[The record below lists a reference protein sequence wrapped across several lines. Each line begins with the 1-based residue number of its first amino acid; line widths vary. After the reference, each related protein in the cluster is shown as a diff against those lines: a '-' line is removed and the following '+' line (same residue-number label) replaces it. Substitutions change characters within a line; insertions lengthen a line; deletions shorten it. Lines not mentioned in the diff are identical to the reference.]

1 MVFLVCLAALV
12 ALAAANNF
20 GQNIAQNRPTGS
32 SSVFVNGVPP
42 LTASSNLAVDGNFN
56 SNFFSGSCFSSDVS
70 ANDPNP
76 FWYVD
81 LGSRVYV
88 SGVTITNRGD
98 CCADRLSGLRVEVF
112 EFNPTTSAET
122 PELCATLSGGVALGQ
137 SIGLACSPLTTGRF
151 LRISKPGATSPLT
164 LCEVVVSGGK
174 FYIVFHLKILNFQI
188 LVNVPPRPPVSVGA
202 IVSIPKYSPT
212 TNIAQNRPVRATSQF
227 NFAATN
233 LIASPGLAV
242 DGNFNTDFVNGR
254 SCYSSAIGDLTP
266 TLYID
271 LGAYYYINSII
282 ITNRGD
288 CCAERL
294 RNINVSTLLKDPFRY
309 LEFPKQCGTITG
321 NVAAGADAT
330 VNCNQPTV
338 ARYIKIQK
346 TSMVDSND
354 LLTLCEVQ
362 VTGRF
367 ASYVELTKKPVDN
380 DVAQALAANGVFP
393 NKGNVAI
400 LPNANQIT
408 PGRGF

>member
-1 MVFLVCLAALV
+1 MVLIVCLAALV
-12 ALAAANNF
+12 ALATANKF
-20 GQNIAQNRPTGS
+20 GQNLAQNRPTGS

-42 LTASSNLAVDGNFN
+42 ITASSNLAVDGNFN
-56 SNFFSGSCFSSDVS
+56 SNFFSGSCFSSDLS

-76 FWYVD
+76 FWFVD

-137 SIGLACSPLTTGRF
+137 SIGLACSPLTTGRY

-174 FYIVFHLKILNFQI
+174 FFKP
-188 LVNVPPRPPVSVGA
+188 NVP
-202 IVSIPKYSPT
+202 PT

-227 NFAATN
+227 VFDQTM
-233 LIASPGLAV
+233 LTASPGLAV
-242 DGNFNTDFVNGR
+242 DGNFNTDFINGR
-254 SCYSSAIGDLTP
+254 SCYSSAIGDLNP

-321 NVAAGADAT
+321 NVAAGADVT
-330 VNCNQPTV
+330 VNCNQPNI

-346 TSMVDSND
+346 TSLVDSND

-367 ASYVELTKKPVDN
+367 ASYVELTKKPFDV
-380 DVAQALAANGVFP
+380 DVAQALAANGVLP

-400 LPNANQIT
+400 LPNANQVT

>member
-1 MVFLVCLAALV
+1 MVSIVCLATLV
-12 ALAAANNF
+12 AVATANKF

-42 LTASSNLAVDGNFN
+42 ITASSNLAVDGNFN
-56 SNFFSGSCFSSDVS
+56 SNFFSGSCFSSDVQT
-70 ANDPNP
+70 NDPNP
-76 FWYVD
+76 FWFVD

-112 EFNPTTSAET
+112 EFNPTTSAEA
-122 PELCATLSGGVALGQ
+122 PELCTTLSGGVALGQ
-137 SIGLACSPLTTGRF
+137 SIGLACSPMTTGRF

-174 FYIVFHLKILNFQI
+174 FYKPN
-188 LVNVPPRPPVSVGA
+188 
-202 IVSIPKYSPT
+202 IPPT

-242 DGNFNTDFVNGR
+242 DGNFDTDFVNGR

-321 NVAAGADAT
+321 NIAAGADAT
-330 VNCNQPTV
+330 INCNQPTI

-346 TSMVDSND
+346 TSLVDSND

-380 DVAQALAANGVFP
+380 DVAQALAANGVFS
-393 NKGNVAI
+393 NKGNIA
-400 LPNANQIT
+400 LLSNANQNT
-408 PGRGF
+408 PGRAF